1 MKENK
6 LKTGLWETTSKN
18 GKKYYKGSLEIEG
31 KKYSVALFRNDNKT
45 SEKSPDLTIMLDVME
60 KQVETNK
67 QTVDEMF
74 KDFSASVVYKNEK
87 TPLDF
92 TDEDLA
98 F

>member
-6 LKTGLWETTSKN
+6 LKTGLWKTTSKN
-18 GKKYYKGSLEIEG
+18 GKNYYKGSLEIEG
-31 KKYSVALFRNDNKT
+31 KKYSVALFKNDNKT

-67 QTVDEMF
+67 VDEIF

-92 TDEDLA
+92 DDELA